1 MIIYGVRPD
10 AKALI
15 KDVSVDK
22 ELKFRYQLRLDT
34 VVVYTINYAVLGS
47 WSIKM
52 IAESMSNQS
61 YRVVG
66 EVWSQV

>member
-1 MIIYGVRPD
+1 MVSGNRMERWNLIIYGVRPD

-34 VVVYTINYAVLGS
+34 VVVYTINYAVLG
-47 WSIKM
+47 
-52 IAESMSNQS
+52 
-61 YRVVG
+61 
-66 EVWSQV
+66 